1 MESSLKKLKF
11 FIYIKIISIET
22 CKEKHFPYSK
32 YTQYKIKIFSN
43 DKIWELNRRYSSF
56 YELNQKISKKFNNI
70 PKFPPK
76 KLFTTNAVIK
86 ERQEKLEKYL
96 NIILNRDDVYKFDE
110 IFDFIEMEKEYYLM
124 LKKNIEEDSTNDN
137 SLFSTDISNK
147 VKSLIKNN
155 FKKSK
160 SYEVIIKENFFY
172 SECNSV
178 SEKKIFKFLQNNNER
193 NKNTEKEFNHNER
206 KYSIQIDKIN
216 FKSSFLKENKD
227 KNFLNK
233 FVSSFLKDLNKK
245 IENRC
250 EVIKNFAR
258 KWNQNNSELN
268 FESEHA
274 YKIIFGELNTEK
286 NVSRNDRYMFGV
298 LHHAGLIE
306 ENMLG
311 AETCLEFLSKLI
323 DCQYNFNSDFF
334 ICLLKSANVPELLQI
349 NIPKHLK
356 NNKSNVNYA
365 CYKILEV
372 VSECENQTGF
382 KLDYLIKEQE
392 LREKY
397 YKWLTNR
404 L

>member
-1 MESSLKKLKF
+1 
-11 FIYIKIISIET
+11 
-22 CKEKHFPYSK
+22 
-32 YTQYKIKIFSN
+32 
-43 DKIWELNRRYSSF
+43 
-56 YELNQKISKKFNNI
+56 
-70 PKFPPK
+70 
-76 KLFTTNAVIK
+76 VIK

-96 NIILNRDDVYKFDE
+96 NILLNRDDVYKFDE

-124 LKKNIEEDSTNDN
+124 LKKNIEEDSTYDN
-137 SLFSTDISNK
+137 SLFSTDISDK

-155 FKKSK
+155 LKKSK
-160 SYEVIIKENFFY
+160 SYEVVIKENFFY

-178 SEKKIFKFLQNNNER
+178 VEKKNFKFLQNNNGQKKSDQRKFSSQIQKTNFQSSIFKDE
-193 NKNTEKEFNHNER
+193 KN
-206 KYSIQIDKIN
+206 Y
-216 FKSSFLKENKD
+216 
-227 KNFLNK
+227 LNN

-250 EVIKNFAR
+250 EVIKNFER
-258 KWNQNNSELN
+258 NFNQENSKLN
-268 FESEHA
+268 FDSEHA

-298 LHHAGLIE
+298 LHHAGTIE

-323 DCQYNFNSDFF
+323 DCQYNFNSEFF
-334 ICLLKSANVPELLQI
+334 VCLLKSANVSELLQI
-349 NIPKHLK
+349 NIPTHLK
-356 NNKSNVNYA
+356 NNKSSVNYA

-372 VSECENQTGF
+372 VSECENQTVF

-397 YKWLTNR
+397 YKWLINR
-404 L
+404 F